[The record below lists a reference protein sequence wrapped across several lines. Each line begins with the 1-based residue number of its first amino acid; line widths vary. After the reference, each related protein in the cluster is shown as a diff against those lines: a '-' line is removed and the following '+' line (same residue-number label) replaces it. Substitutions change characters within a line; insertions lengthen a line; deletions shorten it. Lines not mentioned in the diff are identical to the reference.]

1 MERHFPRRRG
11 SSGEQGVGARH
22 KEVSGL
28 QCLWAEA
35 ERSAKVSSLLPLDPP
50 APQGDHSGRG
60 RPEGQSGSEKEW
72 RWEERMRL

>member
-11 SSGEQGVGARH
+11 SSGEQAVGARH

-50 APQGDHSGRG
+50 APKVTIPEEEDLRARVDQRKSGDGKR
-60 RPEGQSGSEKEW
+60 E
-72 RWEERMRL
+72 